1 MKKLI
6 ISMLG
11 FILCLNLFSKT
22 VIHAGYLFDVDSAS
36 LEPEMSIGVNEEFI
50 EEVVVGYITPE
61 PDDEYLDLTGYY
73 LLPGLI
79 DMHVHLT
86 SQSSSRAYL
95 ERTTLND
102 ADYAIR
108 ATKNAE
114 KTLKAGFTSVRN
126 LGDSS
131 SITIS
136 LRNAIFDSTTIGP
149 RIFSSGKT
157 ISTTGGHG
165 DSTNSLNNQ
174 FTSDL
179 GPKDG
184 VINGKQDAYKA
195 VRHRYKEDA
204 DLIKITATGGVLSNA
219 KDGQNPQ
226 MTTEEIQEIVKA
238 ARDYGYKVAAHAHG
252 SEGIKRAVIAGVDS
266 IEHGTLMDN
275 EGASLMREK
284 GTYYVPTLLAGQWVA
299 DKALIK
305 DYYPPFVEKKALEI
319 GPKLK
324 ATFSMANQTGVK
336 IAFGTD
342 SGVSPHGEN
351 AKEFSLMVEAG
362 MTEKEAIIS
371 ATLSAADLL
380 GEQDKIGS
388 ISAGKYADLIG
399 VSRNPLVDISV
410 LELIDFVMKGGEVVK
425 QH

>member
-1 MKKLI
+1 
-6 ISMLG
+6 
-11 FILCLNLFSKT
+11 
-22 VIHAGYLFDVDSAS
+22 
-36 LEPEMSIGVNEEFI
+36 
-50 EEVVVGYITPE
+50 
-61 PDDEYLDLTGYY
+61 
-73 LLPGLI
+73 
-79 DMHVHLT
+79 
-86 SQSSSRAYL
+86 
-95 ERTTLND
+95 
-102 ADYAIR
+102 
-108 ATKNAE
+108 
-114 KTLKAGFTSVRN
+114 
-126 LGDSS
+126 
-131 SITIS
+131 
-136 LRNAIFDSTTIGP
+136 
-149 RIFSSGKT
+149 
-157 ISTTGGHG
+157 
-165 DSTNSLNNQ
+165 
-174 FTSDL
+174 
-179 GPKDG
+179 
-184 VINGKQDAYKA
+184 
-195 VRHRYKEDA
+195 
-204 DLIKITATGGVLSNA
+204 
-219 KDGQNPQ
+219 
-226 MTTEEIQEIVKA
+226 MTTEEIQEIVNA

-252 SEGIKRAVIAGVDS
+252 SEGIKRAVNAGVDS

-425 QH
+425 QP